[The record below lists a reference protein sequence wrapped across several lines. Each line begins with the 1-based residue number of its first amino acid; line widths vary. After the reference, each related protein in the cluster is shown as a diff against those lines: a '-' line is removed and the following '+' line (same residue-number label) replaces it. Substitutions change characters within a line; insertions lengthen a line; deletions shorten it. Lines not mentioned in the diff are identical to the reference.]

1 VARATS
7 FTYKV
12 TVVSTGSGNKYVID
26 GNQQQYVIL
35 SPGGTFRFDQADSSN
50 SGHPF
55 RFSETDNGSH
65 AGGSAYSTGVTVA
78 GTPGNAGAYTEIEVT
93 SDTPHV
99 LYYYCTQHSGMGG
112 EVNTPQNFS
121 ISNSNDR
128 IILGGGYSDPSN
140 YSNTIQMFQARS
152 KGNAADYGDLSV
164 GRMSMAVGCVSSSTR
179 GLFYGGDDSG
189 PAVYTDIIDF
199 ITMATTGNAV
209 DFGNENVDDTGGAG
223 FSNDTRGGKMGGF
236 TGTGNPFAGND
247 IEYVTIAS
255 TGNATNFGDLQSIRY
270 GNAGCGSTTRA
281 ISGGAAVYTGSTV
294 YSDIMDYITIA
305 STGNATDFGNMNE
318 ALDNCSAASSNTR
331 GVWMGGNN
339 GSIKLNTIQYVTI
352 ASTGNTTDF
361 GDLAVAT
368 RTSMGASNKI
378 SCFKMGGN
386 TPSYIATIED
396 FVIASTGDAAD
407 FGDLTAVFQEGGSVS
422 PNHGGIA

>member
-1 VARATS
+1 LARSLT
-7 FTYKV
+7 FKYTV
-12 TVVSTGSGNKYVID
+12 TVVSSGGNKYAID
-26 GNQQQYVIL
+26 GNTQQYVTL
-35 SPGGTFRFDQADSSN
+35 FPGCTYEFNQDDSTN
-50 SGHPF
+50 SGHPL

-65 AGGSAYSTGVTVA
+65 AGGSEFTTGVTTS
-78 GTPGNAGAYTEIEVT
+78 GTPGSATAFTKIEVT
-93 SDTPHV
+93 GSTPHT
-99 LYYYCTQHSGMGG
+99 LYYYCTQHSGMGS
-112 EVNTPQNFS
+112 EVNVPENFS
-121 ISNSNDR
+121 LSSTNDR
-128 IILGGGYSDPSN
+128 IILGGGYKDPTN
-140 YSNTIQMFQARS
+140 WLNTIQMFQARS
-152 KGNAADYGDLSV
+152 KGNAADFGDLSV
-164 GRMSMAVGCVSSSTR
+164 GRQSLAIGCISSSTR

-189 PAVYTDIIDF
+189 PATYTDIIDF
-199 ITMATTGNAV
+199 ITMASTGNAV

-236 TGTGNPFAGND
+236 TGGGPNFAGND

-255 TGNATNFGDLQSIRY
+255 TGNATDFGNLQTDRY
-270 GNAGCGSTTRA
+270 GNAGCSSTTRA
-281 ISGGAAVYTGSTV
+281 ISGGAASYPGTTV

-396 FVIASTGDAAD
+396 FVIASTGNAAD
-407 FGDLTAVFQEGGSVS
+407 FGDLTTILQDAGSVS

>member
-1 VARATS
+1 VARTTT
-7 FTYKV
+7 FKYTV
-12 TVVSTGSGNKYVID
+12 TVVSSGGNKYAID
-26 GNQQQYVIL
+26 GNTQQYVTL
-35 SPGGTFRFDQADSSN
+35 FPGCTYEFNQDDSTN
-50 SGHPF
+50 SGHPL

-65 AGGSAYSTGVTVA
+65 GGGSEYTTGITTS
-78 GTPGNAGAYTEIEVT
+78 GTPGSATAFTKIEVT
-93 SDTPHV
+93 GSTPHT
-99 LYYYCTQHSGMGG
+99 LYYYCTQHSGMGS
-112 EVNTPQNFS
+112 EVNVPENFS
-121 ISNSNDR
+121 LSSANDR
-128 IILGGGYSDPSN
+128 IILGGGYKDPTN
-140 YSNTIQMFQARS
+140 WLNTIQMFQARS
-152 KGNAADYGDLSV
+152 KGNAADFGDLSV
-164 GRMSMAVGCVSSSTR
+164 GRQSLAIGCISSSTR

-189 PAVYTDIIDF
+189 PATYTDIIDF
-199 ITMATTGNAV
+199 ITMASTGNAV

-236 TGTGNPFAGND
+236 TGGGPNFAGND

-255 TGNATNFGDLQSIRY
+255 TGNATDFGNLQTDRY
-270 GNAGCGSTTRA
+270 GNAGCSSTTRA
-281 ISGGAAVYTGSTV
+281 ISGGAASYPGTTV

-396 FVIASTGDAAD
+396 FVIASTGNAAD
-407 FGDLTAVFQEGGSVS
+407 FGDLTTILQDAGSVS

>member
-1 VARATS
+1 MARTTT
-7 FTYKV
+7 FKYTV
-12 TVVSTGSGNKYVID
+12 TVVSSGGNKYAID
-26 GNQQQYVIL
+26 GNTQQYVTL
-35 SPGGTFRFDQADSSN
+35 FPGCTYEFNQDDSTN
-50 SGHPF
+50 SGHPL

-65 AGGSAYSTGVTVA
+65 AGGSEFTTGVTTS
-78 GTPGNAGAYTEIEVT
+78 GTPGSATAFTKIEVT
-93 SDTPHV
+93 GSTPHT
-99 LYYYCTQHSGMGG
+99 LYYYCTQHSGMGS
-112 EVNTPQNFS
+112 EVNVPENFS
-121 ISNSNDR
+121 LSSTNDR
-128 IILGGGYSDPSN
+128 IILGGGYKDPTN
-140 YSNTIQMFQARS
+140 WLNTIQMFQARS
-152 KGNAADYGDLSV
+152 KGNAADFGDLSV
-164 GRMSMAVGCVSSSTR
+164 GRQSLAIGCISSSTR

-189 PAVYTDIIDF
+189 PATYTDIIDF
-199 ITMATTGNAV
+199 ITMASTGNAV

-236 TGTGNPFAGND
+236 TGGGPNFAGND

-255 TGNATNFGDLQSIRY
+255 TGNATDFGNLQTDRY
-270 GNAGCGSTTRA
+270 GNAGCSSTTRA
-281 ISGGAAVYTGSTV
+281 ISGGAASYPGTTV

-305 STGNATDFGNMNE
+305 STGNGTDFGNMNE
-318 ALDNCSAASSNTR
+318 ASDNCSAASSNTR

-396 FVIASTGDAAD
+396 FVIASTGNAAD
-407 FGDLTAVFQEGGSVS
+407 FGDLTTILQDAGSVS